1 MIVKSDSRFY
11 EIWLMQSLNSALKQH
26 LLSASANAL
35 RILNNKSDLRI
46 SFHQLHKIHKRA
58 LPLEMMKYRLSIQLY
73 KVYNDSNMNED
84 WMDMNVQ
91 QNFNSRL
98 TVIQIN
104 DFSNLKIGKNILA
117 NRFGILNNTLTYDC
131 LNLSLISFKLHS
143 KKLFLTS
150 N

>member
-1 MIVKSDSRFY
+1 
-11 EIWLMQSLNSALKQH
+11 
-26 LLSASANAL
+26 
-35 RILNNKSDLRI
+35 
-46 SFHQLHKIHKRA
+46 
-58 LPLEMMKYRLSIQLY
+58 MMKYRLSIQLY

-117 NRFGILNNTLTYDC
+117 NRFDV
-131 LNLSLISFKLHS
+131 
-143 KKLFLTS
+143 
-150 N
+150 